1 MVGIVERL
9 RQTRADMLGTPDEAH
24 YWDCVEA
31 AAVIE
36 KLRAALKPFAEY
48 EYDDMDD
55 DKDEIAS
62 PFILFKHIR
71 AAAAAL
77 KETGDE

>member
-1 MVGIVERL
+1 MVDIVNRL

-36 KLRAALKPFAEY
+36 KLRAALKPFAI
-48 EYDDMDD
+48 DFAIDD
-55 DKDEIAS
+55 DDDWFDNYNPKD
-62 PFILFKHIR
+62 LR

-77 KETGDE
+77 KET